1 MQTFRDT
8 QGRSWH
14 VVINIGA
21 VLRVRD
27 AVGVDLLKPEGVDTP
42 GEPPLAQRLLSDD
55 LLLMKVV
62 GAILAPDLEAA
73 GVNKTAFYD
82 AIGGATLLDIRNAFI
97 QELSD
102 FFTGANQTDRV
113 TLLLVQAEVLKAYHK
128 EAKEIY
134 EREGKARLDGGIY
147 GTPPAESDSTPAP
160 SPTGK

>member
-27 AVGVDLLKPEGVDTP
+27 AVGVDLLKPEGIAAP

-55 LLLMKVV
+55 LLLMEVI
-62 GAILAPDLEAA
+62 GAILAPDLAAA
-73 GVNKTAFYD
+73 GVKQDAFYD

-113 TLLLVQAEVLKAYHK
+113 TLLTVQAEVLNAYHK

-147 GTPPAESDSTPAP
+147 GKPPAESDSTPDH